1 MTENVALAELNTIA
15 ARCVA
20 NASPLPQQ
28 IDTRPVW
35 EGVVFVLGEERFI
48 ASVSEI
54 RELLTLPES
63 ITRVPGTRPWMMG
76 VANIRG
82 DLLPIVDLQRY
93 LESGTTVAGRRSRI
107 MVIEI
112 NDLRVGLH
120 VEDVLGLRTFYEAQR
135 ARAVMAEGETE
146 KYVNGAFEADEQQ
159 LKVFD
164 MHLLAVDERF
174 QSAAH

>member
-93 LESGTTVAGRRSRI
+93 LEEWIVC
-107 MVIEI
+107 
-112 NDLRVGLH
+112 
-120 VEDVLGLRTFYEAQR
+120 
-135 ARAVMAEGETE
+135 
-146 KYVNGAFEADEQQ
+146 
-159 LKVFD
+159 
-164 MHLLAVDERF
+164 
-174 QSAAH
+174 